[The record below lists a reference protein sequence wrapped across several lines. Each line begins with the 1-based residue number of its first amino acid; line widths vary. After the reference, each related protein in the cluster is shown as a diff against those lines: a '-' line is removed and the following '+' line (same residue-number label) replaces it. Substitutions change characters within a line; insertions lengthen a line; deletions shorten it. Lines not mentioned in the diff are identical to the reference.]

1 MIKIDTRYNVH
12 FKKFM
17 EPACTYDDF
26 FMTSDLN
33 GIEVFKKGISSS
45 FKHFQYLITYNG
57 TATKGVFVQ

>member
-1 MIKIDTRYNVH
+1 
-12 FKKFM
+12 M